1 MARGPQRAK
10 VAAPA
15 APPPEIIARAGGWG
29 YDMPT
34 VPLRRGGDAMRL
46 AAEAVLAMLAA
57 AFLAGAPGAAEAPPD
72 PAAETRR
79 LVATPVDVGPESI
92 SPEKLFADIQRQVP
106 GLKIVI
112 DPKMAAGGEDFK
124 DGRIGFSARRIPA
137 SEALTLVL
145 GDNYA
150 WEALP
155 GGVRI
160 CLKEGLRELSIVRYP
175 AGRLVAQPLPA
186 GRSYDANEAR
196 SNITELSAIVMRT
209 VNSMSSSQ
217 VAAWSDEGGAAELRW
232 AGSSMV
238 VSQTR
243 EGQRRIAE
251 LLLGLSRGLGL
262 EYAGPMPER
271 RTEDPAVEEV
281 RRLLARRIDLD
292 FEWVSIEDA
301 LDHIRKSC
309 PGVSFIV
316 DPMQAEDGVRS
327 KGRRL
332 GAKAK
337 GMPIKDALSCC
348 LKPSFGWAA
357 RPGYVFISDLDHLP
371 LELPAAL
378 YPVRDLLVLRE
389 KDGVAWSSQE
399 LIAAIQRNVSSC
411 LDEETAKWSDE
422 GGPASIEY
430 YRGMLVITQTRRGHE
445 EVDRLLRLLRSAA
458 DFAKAQSSRPRA
470 AVPCFAFPEDPQL
483 VATYEAL
490 ETRMDVDFKDK
501 PVMEVIAAVAERA
514 PRLNVM
520 VEYTARLPRRI
531 TLNRQGATR
540 QAILDELAGEKA
552 HCEARRGYVL
562 IKGEAGKYTR
572 VLLAA
577 YPVGG
582 ISRTQSSDG
591 SGDALERA
599 IESAVNHAEDPEVAS
614 WTDEG
619 GPGAIDYCAG
629 VFLITQTP
637 QAHRRIN
644 ALLQEL
650 RFRGRAGGP
659 LP

>member
-1 MARGPQRAK
+1 
-10 VAAPA
+10 
-15 APPPEIIARAGGWG
+15 
-29 YDMPT
+29 
-34 VPLRRGGDAMRL
+34 MRL

-57 AFLAGAPGAAEAPPD
+57 ALFAGALGAAEAPPD
-72 PAAETRR
+72 PAAEMRR
-79 LVATPVDVGPESI
+79 LVATPVDVGPQSI
-92 SPEKLFADIQRQVP
+92 SPAELFADLQRQVP

-124 DGRIGFSARRIPA
+124 DRRIGFSARRIPA
-137 SEALTLVL
+137 SEALSLVL
-145 GDNYA
+145 GDGYA

-160 CLKEGLRELSIVRYP
+160 CFQEDRRQLSIVRYP
-175 AGRLVAQPLPA
+175 AGRLVAQPGPA

-196 SNITELSAIVMRT
+196 SNITELTAIVMRT
-209 VNSMSSSQ
+209 VNSYTSAH
-217 VAAWSDEGGAAELRW
+217 VAAWTDEGGPAEVQW
-232 AGSSMV
+232 AGRNML

-243 EGQRRIAE
+243 EGHRRIAE

-262 EYAGPMPER
+262 EYDGPMPER

-281 RRLLARRIDLD
+281 RRLLAQRIDLD
-292 FEWVSIEDA
+292 FEWASLKDA
-301 LDHIRKSC
+301 LDHIRTSC
-309 PGVSFIV
+309 PEVSFIV
-316 DPMQAEDGVRS
+316 DPMQAGDGVRS

-332 GAKAK
+332 CAKAK
-337 GMPIKDALSCC
+337 GMPIDEVLSYC

-371 LELPAAL
+371 RELSAAL
-378 YPVRDLLVLRE
+378 YPVRDVLVLRE
-389 KDGVAWSSQE
+389 KDGMAWSSQE

-430 YRGMLVITQTRRGHE
+430 YRGMLIVTQTRRGHE

-458 DFAKAQSSRPRA
+458 DFARAQSSRPRA

-483 VATYEAL
+483 AATYEAL
-490 ETRMDVDFKDK
+490 ETRMDVDFKDT
-501 PVMEVIAAVAERA
+501 PIMEAIEAVAERA

-520 VEYTARLPRRI
+520 VEYMEHLRGRI

-540 QAILDELAGEKA
+540 QAILEELIGKREVVWKRAG
-552 HCEARRGYVL
+552 CEAHRGYVV
-562 IKGEAGKYTR
+562 IKVEEGVR
-572 VLLAA
+572 PRLVLAA

-582 ISRTQSSDG
+582 MIRTQSSDG

-599 IESAVNHAEDPEVAS
+599 IESAVNHADDPEVAS

-619 GPGAIDYCAG
+619 GPASIESCPG
-629 VFLITQTP
+629 VLLITQTP

-644 ALLQEL
+644 ALLQEI